1 MNTGYPLAKQAFG
14 AADIDWEAADKW
26 LYALDAG
33 YTYSAA
39 HDDYTVDIPGA
50 SIVASVQLSGLDNT
64 LGVFDAS
71 DAVLVN
77 LPAGD
82 TITSLVI
89 VETTTDLLLLYLDTR
104 EDGSP
109 ISIETNGGDVNV
121 VWSNLANKVWA
132 L

>member
-1 MNTGYPLAKQAFG
+1 MNAAYPIAKQAFG
-14 AADIDWEAADKW
+14 AADVDWTTADKR
-26 LYALDAG
+26 LYALDSG

-39 HDDYTVDIPGA
+39 HDDYTADIPGA
-50 SIVASVQLSGLDNT
+50 SIVSFVALSGLTNT

-71 DAVLVN
+71 DAVFPA

-89 VETTTDLLLLYLDTR
+89 VETTTGLMLLYLDTK

-109 ISIETNGGDVNV
+109 ISIATNGGDVNV
-121 VWSNLANKVWA
+121 LWSNLANKVWA